1 MENLLTKIKGKLK
14 KIKQQ
19 QKNSKTVLHFHLY
32 LLRLFV
38 NQL

>member
-14 KIKQQ
+14 KIKQP
-19 QKNSKTVLHFHLY
+19 QKNSKAVLHFHLY